1 MTLPEATTHQDR
13 LLTLN
18 VETAPRLPTEVPG
31 VTITPLFLDRENGV
45 WVLYGCFAPGT
56 VLPTHFHT
64 GTVHFYTT
72 KGRWNYVEYPGDP
85 QTAGSYLYEP
95 GGSIHTFS
103 VPAEASEAA
112 EGIMVVHGAN
122 INFVGG
128 EYHSIMDAGAIES
141 AILGAVQAGMM
152 PMPRYIRPRGGAEFS
167 VG

>member
-1 MTLPEATTHQDR
+1 MTLPEATTHRDR

-95 GGSIHTFS
+95 GGSIHTS
-103 VPAEASEAA
+103 RCRRRQARRRRASWSCTAPTSISSAANTTASWTRARSKRRSSARCRPA
-112 EGIMVVHGAN
+112 
-122 INFVGG
+122 
-128 EYHSIMDAGAIES
+128 
-141 AILGAVQAGMM
+141 
-152 PMPRYIRPRGGAEFS
+152 
-167 VG
+167 

>member
-1 MTLPEATTHQDR
+1 MALPQATTHQDR

-18 VETAPRLPTEVPG
+18 VAAAPRLPTEVPG

-72 KGRWNYVEYPGDP
+72 KGQWNYLEYPGDP

-103 VPAEASEAA
+103 VPADASEAA
-112 EGIMVVHGAN
+112 EGIMVVYGAN
-122 INFVGG
+122 INFVDG
-128 EYHSIMDAGAIES
+128 EYHSTMDAGAIEA

-167 VG
+167 AG